1 EPSHATITIKDDE
14 TPVVSV
20 TATDPAAGESGTGE
34 GTAEFKFTRL
44 GLAKNELAVAFAVG
58 GTAVEGEDFVPI
70 GRTVVLPAGASSATL
85 LVSPIDDAVW
95 EEDKTLVLTLQAGA
109 GYTVGSPD
117 TATVAIKNDD
127 PLILP
132 VVTVT
137 AADSTAD
144 ENGGKGVF
152 VFRRAESIGAEL
164 TVNIEVGGTAA
175 PETDYVALG
184 NTVTFPAGATEI
196 VKVVEPIN
204 NETVDGDRT
213 VVVTLKP
220 DASYNVASPDSATV
234 TIMDDDV
241 PIVTV
246 WAVDDTASEYGP
258 GTAVFRF
265 GRAGSLVDPLTVQ
278 FSVTGT
284 AQAGVDYVDIGQ
296 SVTFPA
302 GANTVSVVVIPID
315 DDEVEGDETVTV
327 TILEGGVYDERF
339 ASPAT
344 VRILDNDVELGF
356 GDGGLHLATA
366 TTGRAGLAA
375 ASQVRDSDLVDGKA
389 ILENA
394 SGQNGAHLLSLGL
407 LSAPVVQ
414 VQAGYL
420 VLTYERV
427 TPNPGF
433 EYLIE
438 VSRDLINWEPAGSN
452 VREIVTQPAEGR
464 EVVEAYY
471 LEPLAGG
478 DARFL
483 RLRVVASEQRASW

>member
-1 EPSHATITIKDDE
+1 
-14 TPVVSV
+14 
-20 TATDPAAGESGTGE
+20 
-34 GTAEFKFTRL
+34 RL
-44 GLAKNELAVAFAVG
+44 GLAKDELAVAFAVG

-70 GRTVVLPAGASSATL
+70 GRTVVLPAGASSATV

-95 EEDKTLVLTLQAGA
+95 EEDKTLVLTLQTGA
-109 GYTVGSPD
+109 SYTIGSPD
-117 TATVAIKNDD
+117 TATVVIKNDD

-152 VFRRAESIGAEL
+152 VFRRTESIGAEL
-164 TVNIEVGGTAA
+164 AVNIEVGGTAT
-175 PETDYVALG
+175 PDTDYVALG
-184 NTVTFPAGATEI
+184 NTVTFPAGVTEI

-204 NETVDGDRT
+204 DETVDGDRT

-241 PIVTV
+241 PIVSV
-246 WAVDDTASEYGP
+246 WAVDDIASEYGP

-278 FSVTGT
+278 FSVSGT
-284 AQAGVDYVDIGQ
+284 AQAGADYADIGQ
-296 SVTFPA
+296 SVTFHA
-302 GANTVSVVVIPID
+302 GASTVSVVITPID
-315 DDEVEGDETVTV
+315 DGEVEGEETVTL
-327 TILEGGVYDERF
+327 TIVEGGNYDARF

-344 VRILDNDVELGF
+344 VRILDNDVDVGF
-356 GDGGLHLATA
+356 GDGGLHSASATA
-366 TTGRAGLAA
+366 GRAGLAA
-375 ASQVRDSDLVDGKA
+375 ASQFHDGGLA
-389 ILENA
+389 DGSA
-394 SGQNGAHLLSLGL
+394 VSGSAGQNGADLLSLGL
-407 LSAPVVQ
+407 LSAPVIQ

-427 TPNPGF
+427 APNPGF

-452 VREIVTQPAEGR
+452 VRETVTQPAEGR
-464 EVVEAYY
+464 ELVEAYY
-471 LEPLAGG
+471 LEPLAAR

-483 RLRVVASEQRASW
+483 RLRVVCMEQRASW